1 MNRSKY
7 IGLLAAVGAFAIAGV
22 VALAQVINPPITPVN
37 QNDVVQVV
45 KAGQGTAQ
53 SVYAYA
59 GTIGGTVQYQ
69 YSVPVTA
76 FTITAA
82 NGTTFVL
89 INPAGTLGTGT
100 LTTPAS
106 PGDGQ
111 SLCMMSSQTQ
121 TALTVT
127 ANTGQTMASYGGATV
142 TALTAN
148 TPVCWFYIANQANWV
163 RYL

>member
-1 MNRSKY
+1 MKRT
-7 IGLLAAVGAFAIAGV
+7 IFATLLAGAFGLAGY
-22 VALAQVINPPITPVN
+22 AFAQSTNPPISPAN
-37 QNDVVQVV
+37 QNDLVNII
-45 KAGQGTAQ
+45 KGGQGTAP

-69 YSVPVTA
+69 YSVPATA
-76 FTITAA
+76 FSITA
-82 NGTTFVL
+82 NKQTTYVL
-89 INPAGTLGTGT
+89 INPAGTLATGT
-100 LTTPAS
+100 LITPAT

-148 TPVCWFYIANQANWV
+148 TPVCWFYIASQANWV
-163 RYL
+163 RTN